1 MLLFGLLQYPVQ
13 AGMLSFHPD
22 GTFGLVLLLLSI
34 QMITVGKTPFGTF
47 RRTWL
52 IIILGVGTAVPGT
65 GACFIPGLLTG
76 IIRFFVAFLMITG
89 GTALF
94 LQLVWSG
101 ERARQWI
108 RIPGILRHLTIA
120 CALVYL
126 LEVWFGCAVLV
137 PSLLPGIPI
146 SILAL
151 LFGISLFYLAFCLQ
165 RVSDTYPRGAGC
177 QDEEESSY
185 LSNAF
190 RFLLLQEASLS
201 VPVSFLILLGVIF
214 TLFALLLIPIGLGL
228 YPFSRDSQFG
238 LLMVIMAIQVLA
250 LGKTPLGIYKRS
262 WPLILIGLLI
272 VSLGICSCMIPGLLT
287 GWMLTSLGLW
297 NLITGSLGLFKIIR
311 PYLQKNAAI
320 PNDRAPRSPVKKK
333 TAGLLMMLHLMTLMF
348 GLNLIVPFLIPT
360 IIPIILFILGLLFFR
375 LATILN
381 TVPAREQEN
390 RIV

>member
-1 MLLFGLLQYPVQ
+1 
-13 AGMLSFHPD
+13 
-22 GTFGLVLLLLSI
+22 
-34 QMITVGKTPFGTF
+34 
-47 RRTWL
+47 
-52 IIILGVGTAVPGT
+52 
-65 GACFIPGLLTG
+65 
-76 IIRFFVAFLMITG
+76 
-89 GTALF
+89 
-94 LQLVWSG
+94 
-101 ERARQWI
+101 
-108 RIPGILRHLTIA
+108 
-120 CALVYL
+120 
-126 LEVWFGCAVLV
+126 
-137 PSLLPGIPI
+137 
-146 SILAL
+146 
-151 LFGISLFYLAFCLQ
+151 
-165 RVSDTYPRGAGC
+165 
-177 QDEEESSY
+177 
-185 LSNAF
+185 
-190 RFLLLQEASLS
+190 LS